1 MQFCRYQACSNWSK
15 KELFSVPT
23 KSMIQQAFL
32 SDTLLAM
39 EMKRTQIH
47 INKPAYSGLSILEM
61 TKLIIYRVWY
71 NYVKPKYGK
80 KIFHINKNSFYSLHK
95 KQNVI
100 LQTMN

>member
-1 MQFCRYQACSNWSK
+1 
-15 KELFSVPT
+15 
-23 KSMIQQAFL
+23 MIQQAFL

-61 TKLIIYRVWY
+61 TKLIIYRIWY

-80 KIFHINKNSFYSLHK
+80 KNYFTWIQIAL
-95 KQNVI
+95 
-100 LQTMN
+100 

>member
-32 SDTLLAM
+32 SDTLLAV

-61 TKLIIYRVWY
+61 TKLIIYRIWY

-80 KIFHINKNSFYSLHK
+80 KNYFTWIQIAL
-95 KQNVI
+95 
-100 LQTMN
+100 

>member
-1 MQFCRYQACSNWSK
+1 
-15 KELFSVPT
+15 
-23 KSMIQQAFL
+23 MIQQAFL

-61 TKLIIYRVWY
+61 TKLIWY

>member
-23 KSMIQQAFL
+23 KSMIQQEFL
-32 SDTLLAM
+32 LDTLLAM
-39 EMKRTQIH
+39 ETKRTQIH

-61 TKLIIYRVWY
+61 TKLIWY

-80 KIFHINKNSFYSLHK
+80 KNIPH
-95 KQNVI
+95 
-100 LQTMN
+100 